1 MNLKKPCTISEQ
13 IQKLK
18 DHGVVIKDED
28 AAYSFLSQVN
38 YYRLTGYLLQYRI
51 NPENSD
57 YAVPVDFCELVE
69 LYKFDSE
76 LRNLYR
82 KYLEIIELFYRTKIS
97 YTFSLLKCKN
107 EPYDQHYSEDSFYNK
122 EAFKNIKNGFEN
134 EEEGYYC
141 DSLIVKHHKNKYGN
155 QMPLWVLVELLSFSK
170 LSKLYRCMYD
180 SDQDKI
186 SASVGTGRKT
196 LGNHLHCLTI
206 LRNKCAHCARLYNS
220 SFSLPAQMPKKFLR
234 DNPAFSN
241 TSLFSYTLV
250 LVKRLPDTETRSSF
264 VKELT
269 AVFDKFSDYID
280 LSLIGFPKLYSD
292 ILNVYV

>member
-18 DHGVVIKDED
+18 EHGVVIKDED

-97 YTFSLLKCKN
+97 YTFSLLKCTN

-155 QMPLWVLVELLSFSK
+155 KMPLWVLVELLSFSK
-170 LSKLYRCMYD
+170 LSKL
-180 SDQDKI
+180 
-186 SASVGTGRKT
+186 
-196 LGNHLHCLTI
+196 
-206 LRNKCAHCARLYNS
+206 
-220 SFSLPAQMPKKFLR
+220 
-234 DNPAFSN
+234 
-241 TSLFSYTLV
+241 
-250 LVKRLPDTETRSSF
+250 LPDISF
-264 VKELT
+264 EYKSISENKS
-269 AVFDKFSDYID
+269 ANNG
-280 LSLIGFPKLYSD
+280 SLCS
-292 ILNVYV
+292 ILLNAF